1 MSPTLEIALLFLIIA
16 VIIVLGFLI
25 KLIIDSIKLVQN
37 IDETTTIVKNE
48 IEPTLKELNKTL
60 ENINSLTNDTD
71 NKINQIRKILTGTLG
86 IGSFALGGVRN
97 ITGGFFKGLI
107 EGIKFFSKKK

>member
-1 MSPTLEIALLFLIIA
+1 MSPTLEIALLFLIVA

-37 IDETTTIVKNE
+37 LDETTTIVKNE

-60 ENINSLTNDTD
+60 ENLNSLTDGTSNR
-71 NKINQIRKILTGTLG
+71 INQIRKILAGLLG
-86 IGSFALGGVRN
+86 VGSFALGGAKN
-97 ITGGFFKGLI
+97 ITGGFFKGVM
-107 EGIKFFSKKK
+107 EGIKFFTKK